1 MGKPTECKYCEK
13 EATIHLTQIVDNK
26 IHKVDICEDCALAK
40 KMTDPSNFTLANLLD
55 NMGGA
60 DDEFE
65 GDLVRC
71 ESCGLS
77 TADFKSLGRFGCPS
91 CYESFKDL
99 LDPMLEEMQKSATH
113 RGKVPH
119 VSANRVASRNQIQLW
134 EDNLQN
140 AIKAERYEDAAQWRD
155 KITQLKNELKSK
167 V

>member
-1 MGKPTECKYCEK
+1 MAKPTECKYCEK
-13 EATIHLTQIVDNK
+13 EATIHLTQIIDNK

-55 NMGGA
+55 NLEDSNDEIVA
-60 DDEFE
+60 DMA
-65 GDLVRC
+65 RC

-77 TADFKSLGRFGCPS
+77 TADFKSLGRFGCAV

-99 LDPMLEEMQKSATH
+99 LGLMLREMQKSTTH
-113 RGKVPH
+113 QGKVPL
-119 VSANRVASRNQIQLW
+119 VSAQRVASRNQIQLW

-140 AIKAERYEDAAQWRD
+140 AINAERYEDAAQWRD
-155 KITQLKNELKSK
+155 KIMQLKNDLKSK

>member
-1 MGKPTECKYCEK
+1 MGKPSECKYCEK

-40 KMTDPSNFTLANLLD
+40 KMTDPTNLTLSNLLD
-55 NMGGA
+55 NMGEET
-60 DDEFE
+60 DEFE
-65 GDLVRC
+65 GDLVC
-71 ESCGLS
+71 CGSCGLS
-77 TADFKSLGRFGCPS
+77 TTDFKSLGRFGCPN

-99 LDPMLEEMQKSATH
+99 LGPMLADMQKSTIH
-113 RGKVPH
+113 QGKIPE
-119 VSANRVASRNQIQLW
+119 VSTQRVASRNQIQQW
-134 EDNLQN
+134 ENNLKN